1 MAKVQGTCDARFKEV
16 EKVLQGFLDSG
27 DELGLSF
34 VVNIDGEDVVDLWG
48 GYADQAKTREWEKDT
63 ITTVWSTSKT
73 IVSLAVL
80 MLIDRGLISPHDK
93 VSKHWPEF
101 GANGKE
107 DIEVRRLISH
117 MSGVS
122 GWDSDMAIED
132 LYDLPKSTA
141 LLAKQAPW
149 WTPGTQSGY
158 HSITMGHLNGE
169 LVRRVTGKTLGE
181 FIADEIAAPLAAD
194 FRLGAKE
201 EDWSRVAE
209 IIPPPA
215 LGAPPPGVMDPGSVA
230 MKTLGNPP
238 MDASVA
244 NTDAWRRAEVPAAN
258 GHANARGVARMLSA
272 IANGGQ
278 VGGTRLL
285 SPKTIDL
292 IFEEQFKGTDLVL
305 GKQIRLGIGYGLSW
319 NESIASWLPEGRLCF
334 WGGWGGSLGI
344 VDVDRKVTISFVMNK
359 MAMSAFGS
367 DCGKAAVAAVYK
379 TIGV

>member
-80 MLIDRGLISPHDK
+80 MLIDRGLISPYDK

-258 GHANARGVARMLSA
+258 GHANARGVVRMLSA

-278 VGGTRLL
+278 VGGTKLL

-319 NESIASWLPEGRLCF
+319 KESIASWLPEGRLCF

-379 TIGV
+379 AIGV

>member
-80 MLIDRGLISPHDK
+80 MLIDRGLISPYDK

-101 GANGKE
+101 GTNGKE

-149 WTPGTQSGY
+149 WMPGTQSGY

-379 TIGV
+379 AIGV